1 MPKLAALIVV
11 LLAFAA
17 GCRCEPEKPT
27 GAAAVS
33 AALSGVPPRPLPSA
47 AALPPPPIMPMP
59 AKRNWSL
66 PSGPV
71 LAVLAGQGVGP
82 IRMGATLAT
91 IERLMAAPCD
101 VKTRDLCRYVG
112 RGVEFQLENGAVKLI
127 TVQRAGRPAGKD
139 NAGKVAEYG
148 FFNGAIP
155 PDLQLGMVP
164 FALQEHLGQPKS
176 IERRDAPGAADRVEI
191 HHYPGLRIE
200 YDRLENGNLVAGAFV
215 LFKEPA
221 SASTGSTK

>member
-11 LLAFAA
+11 LLAFAP

-33 AALSGVPPRPLPSA
+33 AALSGVPLRPSPSA
-47 AALPPPPIMPMP
+47 PLPPPPIVPMP
-59 AKRNWSL
+59 AKRNWAL

-82 IRMGATLAT
+82 IRIGATIAT

-101 VKTRDLCRYVG
+101 VKTRHLCRYVG

-164 FALQEHLGQPKS
+164 SALQEHLGQPKS

-191 HHYPGLRIE
+191 HHYPGLRVE

-215 LFKEPA
+215 VFKEPA
-221 SASTGSTK
+221 PASTGSAK

>member
-11 LLAFAA
+11 LLMVAP
-17 GCRCEPEKPT
+17 GCRCEPEEPT

-33 AALSGVPPRPLPSA
+33 AALSGVP
-47 AALPPPPIMPMP
+47 LPPPPIVSAPKPLP
-59 AKRNWSL
+59 AHRNWSL
-66 PSGPV
+66 PAGPI

-82 IRMGATLAT
+82 IRIGATIAT

-101 VKTRDLCRYVG
+101 VKARDVCRYIG
-112 RGVEFQLENGAVKLI
+112 RGVEFQLENGAVKTI
-127 TVQRAGRPAGKD
+127 VVQRAGRPAGKD
-139 NAGKVAEYG
+139 NAGKEVEYG

-164 FALQEHLGQPKS
+164 SAIQEHLGQPKS
-176 IERRDAPGAADRVEI
+176 VDRRDAPGAADRVEI

-200 YDRLENGNLVAGAFV
+200 YDRVENGNLVASAFV

-221 SASTGSTK
+221 LTGAGSAK